1 MRRRKTIFSGPGRN
15 AKYTYALR
23 PATYDLLKEDT
34 HMPTVAL
41 YNTSGEQ
48 VGELALSEE
57 IFGAEVNESVLHDAV
72 VAQLANRRLGTHNTK
87 TRSEVSGGG
96 RKPWRQKGTGRARA
110 GTTRSPIWRGG
121 GIVFGPHP
129 RDYSYSLPRKVRR
142 LALKSALSAKVND
155 GDILVLDSLAL
166 EGPKTKDMVKILGAL
181 KVEDAL
187 LVTAARDEAVEKSA
201 RNIPN
206 IKPLVANGLN
216 VYDLLAYDKLVITKE
231 AVARVEEVFA

>member
-1 MRRRKTIFSGPGRN
+1 
-15 AKYTYALR
+15 
-23 PATYDLLKEDT
+23 
-34 HMPTVAL
+34 MPTVAL

-72 VAQLANRRLGTHNTK
+72 VAQLASRRLGTHNTK

-129 RDYSYSLPRKVRR
+129 RDYSYSLPKKVRR